1 MKKRKWTIG
10 EQAVFLKKTGELLAR
25 GYPLSD
31 AIHSL
36 TYQMKGKRKK
46 EIYRSLEDL
55 KEGYPFYKI
64 LDDLEFN
71 KTLVGYVYYA
81 EQHGSLA
88 AAFLDGSNMM
98 LKRDEDLQR
107 LKKIALYPVFLMV
120 LTLFLLLFVGKF
132 LLPGYTSL
140 YHSMDLSPNFFMRL
154 IYRAGDVFPFL
165 LFGLSLCF
173 LILLGFYLF
182 RYRSYSPVRKRSLLS
197 TVPIAGAFSRLLT
210 THYFSIQL
218 GYLLGGG
225 LSIQEALRLFKE
237 HNKEP
242 LDSQIGKDMIERLM
256 EGESLAEIVREYP
269 FFEKE
274 LTFIIRH
281 GQENGKLHQ
290 ELNFYGRHC
299 LNLLEEK
306 IERMIKRLQ
315 PILYSV
321 IGILIISMYLAVLL
335 PMFQL
340 LDGI

>member
-10 EQAVFLKKTGELLAR
+10 EQAAFLKKTGELLAR

-36 TYQMKGKRKK
+36 TYQMKGRRKK
-46 EIYRSLEDL
+46 EIFRSLEDL

-64 LDDLEFN
+64 LDDLDFN

-107 LKKIALYPVFLMV
+107 MRRIALYPLFLLV
-120 LTLFLLLFVGKF
+120 LTLVLLLFVGKF

-140 YHSMDLSPNFFMRL
+140 YHTMDLSPNFFMKL
-154 IYRAGDVFPFL
+154 IYGAGDFFPLFL
-165 LFGLSLCF
+165 FFLFLGILITLWFYF
-173 LILLGFYLF
+173 LKYQ
-182 RYRSYSPVRKRSLLS
+182 RYSPVRKRSLLS
-197 TVPIAGAFSRLLT
+197 TVPIVGAFSRLLT

-242 LDSQIGKDMIERLM
+242 LDSQIGEDIIERLM
-256 EGESLAEIVREYP
+256 EGENFAEIVREYP

-274 LTFIIRH
+274 LSFIIRH

-299 LNLLEEK
+299 LKLLEEK
-306 IERMIKRLQ
+306 VEKMIKRLQ

-321 IGILIISMYLAVLL
+321 IGILIVSMYLAVLL

>member
-107 LKKIALYPVFLMV
+107 LKKIALYPVFLFV
-120 LTLFLLLFVGKF
+120 LTLFLLFFVGRF

-140 YHSMDLSPNFFMRL
+140 YHSMALSPNFFMKL
-154 IYRAGDVFPFL
+154 IYGAGDFFPLFL
-165 LFGLSLCF
+165 FFLFICF
-173 LILLGFYLF
+173 FIALWFYFLK
-182 RYRSYSPVRKRSLLS
+182 YRHYSPIRKKASLSVL
-197 TVPIAGAFSRLLT
+197 PIAGAFSRLLT

-225 LSIQEALRLFKE
+225 LSILEALRLFEE
-237 HNKEP
+237 HNKYSF
-242 LDSQIGKDMIERLM
+242 DSQLGKEMIEGLL
-256 EGESLAEIVREYP
+256 EGENLPEIVGEYS

-274 LTFIIRH
+274 LPFIIRH

-299 LNLLEEK
+299 LKLLEEK
-306 IERMIKRLQ
+306 VERMIKRLQ

-321 IGILIISMYLAVLL
+321 IGILIISMYLAVLV

>member
-10 EQAVFLKKTGELLAR
+10 EQAAFLRKTGELLAR
-25 GYPLSD
+25 GYPLSE

-36 TYQMKGKRKK
+36 TYQMKGTQKK
-46 EIYRSLEDL
+46 EIFRSLDDL

-71 KTLVGYVYYA
+71 KTLIGYVYYA
-81 EQHGSLA
+81 EQHGFLA

-98 LKRDEDLQR
+98 LKRDEDLGR
-107 LKKIALYPVFLMV
+107 LRRIALYPLFLFV
-120 LTLFLLLFVGKF
+120 LTLFLLLFVGRF

-140 YHSMDLSPNFFMRL
+140 YQSMDLSPNFFMSL
-154 IYRAGDVFPFL
+154 IHGVGDIFPLL
-165 LFGLSLCF
+165 LFVLSLCF
-173 LILLGFYLF
+173 LFILWFYLLK
-182 RYRSYSPVRKRSLLS
+182 YRRYSPIRKRALLS
-197 TVPIAGAFSRLLT
+197 ALPIAGAFSRLLT

-225 LSIQEALRLFKE
+225 LSIQEALTLFKE

-242 LDSQIGKDMIERLM
+242 LDSQIGEDMIERLM
-256 EGESLAEIVREYP
+256 EGENFAEIVCEYP

-274 LTFIIRH
+274 LSFIIRH
-281 GQENGKLHQ
+281 GQENGKLPQ

-299 LNLLEEK
+299 LKLLEEK
-306 IERMIKRLQ
+306 VENMIKRLQ

-340 LDGI
+340 LNGI